1 MKKIII
7 LITCLFVANLLFAQI
22 PTQTIKG
29 TIVDKDTQ
37 EPLIGATVMV
47 DGFDDLGTTTEV
59 GGSFRLENVPVGR
72 RKILATY
79 VGYLSYSNDNVLL
92 NSAKEVE
99 LNISLLQ
106 ASSELGEV
114 TIVAT
119 QHGKQPNNEDLLVSA
134 ISFSADDI
142 KSKNPDDIA

>member
-1 MKKIII
+1 MKIII
-7 LITCLFVANLLFAQI
+7 LLSASIFLTNFPFAQT

-29 TIVDKDTQ
+29 TVIDKDTQ

-59 GGSFRLENVPVGR
+59 DGSFRIENVPVGR
-72 RKILATY
+72 RKIIATY
-79 VGYLSYSNDNVLL
+79 VGYLSYLNDNVLL

-114 TIVAT
+114 TVVAV
-119 QHGKQPNNEDLLVSA
+119 QDGKQPNNEDLRVS
-134 ISFSADDI
+134 
-142 KSKNPDDIA
+142 